1 MMKTRVGGQ
10 PNGDGKT
17 RTEDVAF
24 VGVAALPMVEDVT
37 QDDVAP

>member
-1 MMKTRVGGQ
+1 MKTRVGEDQ
-10 PNGDGKT
+10 QNGDGKA

-24 VGVAALPMVEDVT
+24 VGVAALPMVEDVV